1 MEYRFFFG
9 AKQGKEPA
17 DNVLVNTVSVALCL
31 SEGSKLLYF
40 MYNKSNDNFCLWT
53 QKRNSIVKC

>member
-40 MYNKSNDNFCLWT
+40 MYNKSNDNFCL
-53 QKRNSIVKC
+53 